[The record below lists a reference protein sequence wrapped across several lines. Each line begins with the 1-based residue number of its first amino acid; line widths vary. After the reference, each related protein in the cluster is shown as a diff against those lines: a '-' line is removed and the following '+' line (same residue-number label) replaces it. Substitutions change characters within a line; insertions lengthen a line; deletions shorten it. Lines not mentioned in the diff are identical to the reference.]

1 MNTAHLAPPRIAFW
15 HRKGGTGKTSLA
27 IGCAVR
33 LAGGSAPG
41 THAERHSPAPG
52 ARVLL
57 LDTDPQG
64 TAAAWGERFADR
76 FGIAVRADSGFA
88 LWRDWAERA
97 NRFDAVLVDCPPTVS
112 PEVMEI
118 LAGVD
123 RLLVPTRPAW
133 PDVWA
138 LESVADL
145 VADLHRQGARLAVSV
160 VFNQVGDEALA
171 PFAAAIAD
179 LGLDLLPEAIPRDG
193 AWPALFGGGEPPD
206 SLAPLIG
213 TLVRS
218 ARIDMAIENG
228 RMTGCPCWTSS
239 RHY

>member
-1 MNTAHLAPPRIAFW
+1 MSAVLVAPPRIAFW

-33 LAGGSAPG
+33 LADGSVPDA
-41 THAERHSPAPG
+41 HAERHAPARG

-76 FGIAVRADSGFA
+76 FGIAVRAESGLA
-88 LWRDWAERA
+88 LWRDRDERA

-179 LGLDLLPEAIPRDG
+179 LGLDLLPEAIPRDD
-193 AWPALFGGGEPPD
+193 AWPALFSGGEPPA
-206 SLAPLIG
+206 SLAPL
-213 TLVRS
+213 V
-218 ARIDMAIENG
+218 G
-228 RMTGCPCWTSS
+228 RLTGAGLMVLHRRGRVYKTRP
-239 RHY
+239 

>member
-1 MNTAHLAPPRIAFW
+1 MSTALVAPPRIAFW

-33 LAGGSAPG
+33 LAGGSAPDAG
-41 THAERHSPAPG
+41 VQRHSPERG
-52 ARVLL
+52 DRVLL

-97 NRFDAVLVDCPPTVS
+97 QGFDAVLVDCPPTVS

-145 VADLHRQGARLAVSV
+145 VADLHREGSRLSVSV
-160 VFNQVGDEALA
+160 VFNQVGDEAFA

-179 LGLDLLPEAIPRDG
+179 LGLDLLPEAIPCDD
-193 AWPALFGGGEPPD
+193 AWPALFTGGEPPG
-206 SLAPLIG
+206 SLATLIG

-218 ARIDMAIENG
+218 
-228 RMTGCPCWTSS
+228 TGI
-239 RHY
+239 RLA

>member
-1 MNTAHLAPPRIAFW
+1 MSTTPSAPPRIAFW

-33 LAGGSAPG
+33 LAGGSAPD
-41 THAERHSPAPG
+41 THPERHSPAGG

-57 LDTDPQG
+57 LDADPQA
-64 TAAAWGERFADR
+64 TASAWGERFADR
-76 FGIAVRADSGFA
+76 FGIAVRAESGFA
-88 LWRDWAERA
+88 LWRDWDERA
-97 NRFDAVLVDCPPTVS
+97 DRFDAVLVDCPPTVS
-112 PEVMEI
+112 PGVMEI

-160 VFNQVGDEALA
+160 VFNQIGDEALV

-179 LGLDLLPEAIPRDG
+179 LGLDLLPEAIPRDD
-193 AWPALFGGGEPPD
+193 AWPALFSGGELPG
-206 SLAPLIG
+206 SLAPLVERLTG
-213 TLVRS
+213 AGLMSLHRRGPVYKT
-218 ARIDMAIENG
+218 G
-228 RMTGCPCWTSS
+228 R
-239 RHY
+239 

>member
-1 MNTAHLAPPRIAFW
+1 MSTALVAPPRIAFW

-27 IGCAVR
+27 IGCAVH
-33 LAGGSAPG
+33 LAGGSAPDTRAQG
-41 THAERHSPAPG
+41 HPPAHG

-76 FGIAVRADSGFA
+76 FGIAVRADSGLA

-112 PEVMEI
+112 TEVMEI

-123 RLLVPTRPAW
+123 RRLVPTRPAW

-145 VADLHRQGARLAVSV
+145 VADLHRRGARLGVSV

-171 PFAAAIAD
+171 PLASAIAD
-179 LGLDLLPEAIPRDG
+179 LGLDLLPDAVQRDD
-193 AWPALFGGGEPPD
+193 AWPALFSGVELPD
-206 SLAPLIG
+206 SLATLIG
-213 TLVRS
+213 TLVAS
-218 ARIDMAIENG
+218 AGIRP
-228 RMTGCPCWTSS
+228 T
-239 RHY
+239 

>member
-1 MNTAHLAPPRIAFW
+1 MSTVPMTPPRIAFW

-33 LAGGSAPG
+33 LAGGSAAG
-41 THAERHSPAPG
+41 LDAEGHPPAHG

-88 LWRDWAERA
+88 LWHDWAERA
-97 NRFDAVLVDCPPTVS
+97 GCFDAVLVDCPPTVS
-112 PEVMEI
+112 AEVMEI

-145 VADLHRQGARLAVSV
+145 VADLHRRGARLAVSV
-160 VFNQVGDEALA
+160 LFNQVGDEALA

-179 LGLDLLPEAIPRDG
+179 LGLDLLPEAIPRED

-206 SLAPLIG
+206 SLAPLVDK
-213 TLVRS
+213 LVRS
-218 ARIDMAIENG
+218 
-228 RMTGCPCWTSS
+228 TGIRLT
-239 RHY
+239 

>member
-1 MNTAHLAPPRIAFW
+1 MSTALVAPPRIAFW

-33 LAGGSAPG
+33 LACGFAPNG
-41 THAERHSPAPG
+41 DAERHSPAPG

-112 PEVMEI
+112 PEVVGI

-145 VADLHRQGARLAVSV
+145 VADLHRRGARLAVSV

-179 LGLDLLPEAIPRDG
+179 LGLGLLPEAIPRDD
-193 AWPALFGGGEPPD
+193 AWPALFSGGEPPD
-206 SLAPLIG
+206 RVA
-213 TLVRS
+213 TLVGKLVRP
-218 ARIDMAIENG
+218 
-228 RMTGCPCWTSS
+228 TGIQLT
-239 RHY
+239 

>member
-1 MNTAHLAPPRIAFW
+1 MSTALVAPPRIAFW

-27 IGCAVR
+27 TGCAVC
-33 LAGGSAPG
+33 LAGGSAADPD
-41 THAERHSPAPG
+41 ADRHSPASS
-52 ARVLL
+52 ARMLL

-88 LWRDWAERA
+88 LWRDWAECA

-133 PDVWA
+133 SDVWA

-179 LGLDLLPEAIPRDG
+179 LGLDLFPDAISRDD
-193 AWPALFGGGEPPD
+193 AWPALFSGGEPPD
-206 SLAPLIG
+206 SLAPLVG
-213 TLVRS
+213 RLTRS
-218 ARIDMAIENG
+218 PAIPPT
-228 RMTGCPCWTSS
+228 RRSS
-239 RHY
+239 

>member
-1 MNTAHLAPPRIAFW
+1 MSTDPMPPARIAFW

-33 LAGGSAPG
+33 LAGGSAADLDADP
-41 THAERHSPAPG
+41 HSPAQG

-88 LWRDWAERA
+88 LWHDWAERA
-97 NRFDAVLVDCPPTVS
+97 MGFDAVLVDCPPTVG

-123 RLLVPTRPAW
+123 RLLIPTRPAW

-145 VADLHRQGARLAVSV
+145 VADLHLSGGRGRRAHAARRHRSEERTWVRLLGCHAHGDTLAHRRHARRSQGWSP
-160 VFNQVGDEALA
+160 A
-171 PFAAAIAD
+171 P
-179 LGLDLLPEAIPRDG
+179 E
-193 AWPALFGGGEPPD
+193 EPVQ
-206 SLAPLIG
+206 G
-213 TLVRS
+213 
-218 ARIDMAIENG
+218 
-228 RMTGCPCWTSS
+228 
-239 RHY
+239 

>member
-1 MNTAHLAPPRIAFW
+1 MSTVPTAPPRIAFW

-33 LAGGSAPG
+33 LAGESAREAHP
-41 THAERHSPAPG
+41 ERHSPARG

-88 LWRDWAERA
+88 FRRDWVERA
-97 NRFDAVLVDCPPTVS
+97 LRFDAVLVDCPPTVS

-145 VADLHRQGARLAVSV
+145 VADLHGRGARLAVSV
-160 VFNQVGDEALA
+160 VFNQVSDEALA

-179 LGLDLLPEAIPRDG
+179 QGFELLPETIPRDD
-193 AWPALFGGGEPPD
+193 AWPTLFSGGEPPG
-206 SLAPLIG
+206 SLAPLVG
-213 TLVRS
+213 LLTRS
-218 ARIDMAIENG
+218 AAIP
-228 RMTGCPCWTSS
+228 RTRSS
-239 RHY
+239 S

>member
-1 MNTAHLAPPRIAFW
+1 MSAIPAAPARIAFW

-33 LAGGSAPG
+33 LAGGSAPD
-41 THAERHSPAPG
+41 THPERHSPAPG

-88 LWRDWAERA
+88 VWRDWAERA
-97 NRFDAVLVDCPPTVS
+97 NRLDAVLVDCPPTVS

-118 LAGVD
+118 LAGID

-171 PFAAAIAD
+171 PFAPAIAE
-179 LGLDLLPEAIPRDG
+179 LGLDLFPDVIPRND
-193 AWPALFGGGEPPD
+193 AWPALFSGGEPPD
-206 SLAPLIG
+206 SLASLIG
-213 TLVRS
+213 KL
-218 ARIDMAIENG
+218 AQGNRINLG
-228 RMTGCPCWTSS
+228 
-239 RHY
+239 

>member
-1 MNTAHLAPPRIAFW
+1 MSTALVAPRRIAFW

-27 IGCAVR
+27 IGCAVC
-33 LAGGSAPG
+33 LAGGSAPD
-41 THAERHSPAPG
+41 TDAEGRLPARG

-57 LDTDPQG
+57 MDTDPQG

-76 FGIAVRADSGFA
+76 FGIAARADSGLA

-112 PEVMEI
+112 PEVMDI

-123 RLLVPTRPAW
+123 WLLVPTRAAW

-145 VADLHRQGARLAVSV
+145 VADLHRQGARLAASV
-160 VFNQVGDEALA
+160 VFNQVGGEALA

-179 LGLDLLPEAIPRDG
+179 LGLDLLPDAIPRED

-213 TLVRS
+213 KLVRP
-218 ARIDMAIENG
+218 
-228 RMTGCPCWTSS
+228 TGIQLT
-239 RHY
+239 

>member
-1 MNTAHLAPPRIAFW
+1 MSTVPKATPRIAFW

-33 LAGGSAPG
+33 LADGSAADLDADRP
-41 THAERHSPAPG
+41 SPAHG

-57 LDTDPQG
+57 LDADPQG

-88 LWRDWAERA
+88 LWHDWAERA
-97 NRFDAVLVDCPPTVS
+97 MRFDAVLVDCPPTVS

-145 VADLHRQGARLAVSV
+145 LADLHRQGARLAVSV
-160 VFNQVGDEALA
+160 VFNQVGEEALA
-171 PFAAAIAD
+171 PVAAAIAD
-179 LGLDLLPEAIPRDG
+179 LGLDLFPEAIPRDD
-193 AWPALFGGGEPPD
+193 AWPALFSGGEPPN
-206 SLAPLIG
+206 SLAPLIWK
-213 TLVRS
+213 LVRS
-218 ARIDMAIENG
+218 
-228 RMTGCPCWTSS
+228 TGIRLT
-239 RHY
+239 

>member
-1 MNTAHLAPPRIAFW
+1 MSTFPLAPPRIAFW

-33 LAGGSAPG
+33 LAGGCAPD
-41 THAERHSPAPG
+41 THPEQHSPAPD

-57 LDTDPQG
+57 LDSDPQG
-64 TAAAWGERFADR
+64 TASAWGERFADR

-88 LWRDWAERA
+88 LWHDWAERA
-97 NRFDAVLVDCPPTVS
+97 MRFDAVLVDCPPTVS
-112 PEVMEI
+112 PEVIEI

-145 VADLHRQGARLAVSV
+145 VEDLHRQGARLPVSV
-160 VFNQVGDEALA
+160 VFDQVGDEALA

-179 LGLDLLPEAIPRDG
+179 LGLDPLPDAIPRDD
-193 AWPALFGGGEPPD
+193 AWPALFSGGEPPD
-206 SLAPLIG
+206 SLAPLFRHLARSVAIPP
-213 TLVRS
+213 TRRS
-218 ARIDMAIENG
+218 A
-228 RMTGCPCWTSS
+228 
-239 RHY
+239 

>member
-1 MNTAHLAPPRIAFW
+1 MSTVPLAPPRIAFW

-33 LAGGSAPG
+33 LAGGSASDTDP
-41 THAERHSPAPG
+41 ERHSLAPG

-88 LWRDWAERA
+88 LWRDWGERA
-97 NRFDAVLVDCPPTVS
+97 NRFEAVLVDCPPTVS

-138 LESVADL
+138 LESVAEL
-145 VADLHRQGARLAVSV
+145 VADLHRQGARLAVGV

-171 PFAAAIAD
+171 RFAATIAD
-179 LGLDLLPEAIPRDG
+179 LGLDLFPDAIPRDA
-193 AWPALFGGGEPPD
+193 AWPALFSGGEPPD
-206 SLAPLIG
+206 SVAPLVG
-213 TLVRS
+213 HLTRS
-218 ARIDMAIENG
+218 AAIPPT
-228 RMTGCPCWTSS
+228 RRSS
-239 RHY
+239 

>member
-1 MNTAHLAPPRIAFW
+1 MSTNPMPPPRIAFW

-33 LAGGSAPG
+33 LAGESAVVLD
-41 THAERHSPAPG
+41 AARHSPAQG

-76 FGIAVRADSGFA
+76 FGITVRADSGFA

-97 NRFDAVLVDCPPTVS
+97 NRFDAILVDCPPTVS
-112 PEVMEI
+112 AEVIEI
-118 LAGVD
+118 LVGVD
-123 RLLVPTRPAW
+123 RLLVPTRPTW

-145 VADLHRQGARLAVSV
+145 VADLRRQGARLAVSV

-179 LGLDLLPEAIPRDG
+179 LGLELLPEAIPRDD
-193 AWPALFGGGEPPD
+193 AWPALFSGRELPD
-206 SLAPLIG
+206 SLAPLVDK
-213 TLVRS
+213 LVRS
-218 ARIDMAIENG
+218 
-228 RMTGCPCWTSS
+228 TGIRLP
-239 RHY
+239 

>member
-1 MNTAHLAPPRIAFW
+1 MSTAPSAPPRIAFR

-33 LAGGSAPG
+33 LAGGSD
-41 THAERHSPAPG
+41 THPERHSPAPD

-64 TAAAWGERFADR
+64 TASAWGERFADR
-76 FGIAVRADSGFA
+76 FGFTVRADSGFA
-88 LWRDWAERA
+88 LWHDWAERA
-97 NRFDAVLVDCPPTVS
+97 MRFDAVLVDRPPTVS
-112 PEVMEI
+112 PELMEI

-133 PDVWA
+133 PDMWA

-145 VADLHRQGARLAVSV
+145 VADLHRQGARRAVSV
-160 VFNQVGDEALA
+160 IFNQVGDEALA

-179 LGLDLLPEAIPRDG
+179 LGLDCLSDAIPRDD
-193 AWPALFGGGEPPD
+193 AWPALFSGGEPPG
-206 SLAPLIG
+206 SLAPLVG
-213 TLVRS
+213 RLTGAGL
-218 ARIDMAIENG
+218 MALHRRG
-228 RMTGCPCWTSS
+228 PVCKTGP
-239 RHY
+239 